1 MQIHFI
7 TDFSIDHDKLKNKK
21 DSCIIPKVE
30 NATFLATFVQILT
43 FNPLKVIQSGQAAC
57 WQPAAE
63 IEEGAGSQNVRS
75 MIIS

>member
-30 NATFLATFVQILT
+30 NATFLATFRPNFDL
-43 FNPLKVIQSGQAAC
+43 
-57 WQPAAE
+57 
-63 IEEGAGSQNVRS
+63 
-75 MIIS
+75 